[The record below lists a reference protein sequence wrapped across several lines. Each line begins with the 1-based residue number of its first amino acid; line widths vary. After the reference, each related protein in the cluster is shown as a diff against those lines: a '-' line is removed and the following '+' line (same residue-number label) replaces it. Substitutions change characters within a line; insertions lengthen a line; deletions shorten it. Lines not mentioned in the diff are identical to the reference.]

1 MLVTVFVRGLCKNCS
16 EDGLNGNDLRLYI
29 SQFNLSFFIFCC
41 KKIEYTGSLNIQ
53 YHEKGKTN
61 TTTNTFLS

>member
-29 SQFNLSFFIFCC
+29 SQFNLSFFIFAVRR
-41 KKIEYTGSLNIQ
+41 
-53 YHEKGKTN
+53 
-61 TTTNTFLS
+61 